1 MKTLLLLCGSFF
13 IALSATAQGRI
24 VTGRVT
30 GSDGFPLPGV
40 HVAVKGTALGTIT
53 NDAGKYSIS
62 LPVGGGGGGVLSSF
76 FAPFSDLEGVGG
88 VGGFCGYEGGGGGG
102 GWGGGGSWSPSHSS
116 AM

>member
-62 LPVGGGGGGVLSSF
+62 LPVGGGGGGF
-76 FAPFSDLEGVGG
+76 PFSFPGFVKFGG
-88 VGGFCGYEGGGGGG
+88 VGGGRGGGGTLLLI
-102 GWGGGGSWSPSHSS
+102 HRLCKH
-116 AM
+116 

>member
-40 HVAVKGTALGTIT
+40 HVAVKGTAAGTIT

-62 LPVGGGGGGVLSSF
+62 LPVGGGGGGL
-76 FAPFSDLEGVGG
+76 PLLFSWL
-88 VGGFCGYEGGGGGG
+88 FKF
-102 GWGGGGSWSPSHSS
+102 
-116 AM
+116 